1 MFTGIGLQNTS
12 IHPSMKIRTWYSR
25 VLVRLELWPLHD
37 EQPGQDVDEDPLHPR
52 RHLVRLRRP
61 EVHVQHHHRHRDA
74 VCVKEEEE
82 EKAD

>member
-1 MFTGIGLQNTS
+1 MRVHKFVGIVEESYGVV
-12 IHPSMKIRTWYSR
+12 MYSR
-25 VLVRLELWPLHD
+25 VLVRLELGPLHD

-74 VCVKEEEE
+74 TCIKKKKKN
-82 EKAD
+82 KAD